1 MPCVGI
7 KLLSMLIG
15 CIQST
20 VNGSMICDYSRASYI
35 NTIMVRQL
43 YTKILGYTYA
53 GMVQVS
59 QTNARPLGYTC
70 MAKISLNEL

>member
-15 CIQST
+15 CT
-20 VNGSMICDYSRASYI
+20 VNCQWKYVCDYSRASYI

-59 QTNARPLGYTC
+59 QTNARPLGYTG

>member
-20 VNGSMICDYSRASYI
+20 VNGSMICYYSRASYI
-35 NTIMVRQL
+35 NTMVREL

-59 QTNARPLGYTC
+59 QTNARPLGYTG
-70 MAKISLNEL
+70 MAKISLHEL